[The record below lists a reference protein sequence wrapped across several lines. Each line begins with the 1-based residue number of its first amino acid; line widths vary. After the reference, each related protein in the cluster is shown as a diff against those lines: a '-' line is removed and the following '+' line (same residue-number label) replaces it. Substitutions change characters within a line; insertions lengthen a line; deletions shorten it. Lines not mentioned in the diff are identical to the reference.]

1 LTRLTAKKD
10 RLQKFWT
17 YILNAL
23 VSLLIERG
31 IKPLMDYIN
40 EKSKQRQKKKET
52 IKALEKVKN
61 AQTKD
66 EFNSSVDDL

>member
-1 LTRLTAKKD
+1 
-10 RLQKFWT
+10 
-17 YILNAL
+17 
-23 VSLLIERG
+23 
-31 IKPLMDYIN
+31 MDYIN

>member
-1 LTRLTAKKD
+1 M
-10 RLQKFWT
+10 QKVWT
-17 YILNAL
+17 YLLNAL

-31 IKPLMDYIN
+31 IKPLMEYIS

-52 IKALEKVKN
+52 KQALEKVKN

-66 EFNSSVDDL
+66 DFNSSVDDL